1 MIKATPK
8 EKQSIYYQ
16 SYHQYKKPRR
26 KWPIVVL
33 CITVIVGALFNL
45 NKSYAQRVNFDS
57 AQRHASLLNDVG
69 TGQLLFN
76 EHLPL
81 NQTEKHSTYNKSA
94 LLMNS
99 RASFDINGL
108 IAKVTVEQSFLN
120 QSDQLINAIYAFP
133 LPDNSAVNQ
142 LKVQIGERKIIGKI
156 MEKSQAKKVFQ
167 KALKS
172 GKKASLVEQ
181 HRPNL
186 FTNKIA
192 NIAAKEQITVTLTYY
207 QHIDFKNDMFSL
219 RFPMNITPRYQPNR
233 VNSQQGLE
241 GSMAEQLAF
250 SGSKNNKQNIQLS
263 ISLNAGVPLAAIKSP
278 SHDIQTFPILSN
290 SVKSTPN
297 DEEYNST
304 SAIARPMSIKLSKGQ
319 TVMNK
324 DFILQ
329 WQASPSATPQLAV
342 FKEEINQETY
352 ALAMILPPQ
361 LSFTPDQD
369 ERVNQQSSDD
379 FSRHITF
386 VIDTSGSMQGS
397 SIIQAKQSLLF
408 ALNTLN
414 PHDKFNIIA
423 FNSSYQ
429 SSFSQPQPIN
439 QQSIEAAKH
448 FINQLHANG
457 GTRMYEPLSKAL
469 TTSALGEAAIKQVI
483 FITDGAVSNELEL
496 FKLIHQ
502 THNLPRLFTVGI
514 GSAPN
519 SYFMRKAAQ
528 FGRGTFTHIGNVNQV
543 QKKMTELLTQI
554 SQPALRNINLQF
566 QPLHVGT
573 IEQYPSK
580 IPDLYQGEPLLIAI
594 KTKMM
599 PASIQVFGELANQ
612 GWHREISL
620 VKEQQHT
627 GISTI
632 WAKAKITDLLDGLV
646 TGKDADTVKKTVLK
660 TSLQHQVISPYS
672 SFIAVEQAPETPHS
686 LPMEEQLTAKTATP
700 FPKTALGWQAPFFSG
715 LVLLIFSLFWQCKRA
730 QNASA

>member
-33 CITVIVGALFNL
+33 CITIIVGALFNF
-45 NKSYAQRVNFDS
+45 NKSYAQRVNLDG
-57 AQRHASLLNDVG
+57 AQKHTSLLNDVG

-76 EHLPL
+76 EENAL
-81 NQTEKHSTYNKSA
+81 NHSPKHASYNKSA

-120 QSDQLINAIYAFP
+120 QSDQVINAIYAFP

-142 LKVQIGERKIIGKI
+142 LQVQIGERKIIGKI
-156 MEKSQAKKVFQ
+156 MEKNQAKKVFQ
-167 KALKS
+167 KALRN

-233 VNSQQGLE
+233 ASSQQSLE

-250 SGSKNNKQNIQLS
+250 AGSKNNKQNIQLS
-263 ISLNAGVPLAAIKSP
+263 ITLNAGIPLATIKSP
-278 SHDIQTFPILSN
+278 SHSIQTFPVLSSETNKALNNERQGVN
-290 SVKSTPN
+290 SAVT
-297 DEEYNST
+297 
-304 SAIARPMSIKLSKGQ
+304 RPISVKLSKGQ
-319 TVMNK
+319 ALMNK

-329 WQASPSATPQLAV
+329 WRATSSATPQLAV

-352 ALAMILPPQ
+352 ALAMVLPPQ
-361 LSFTPDQD
+361 LSDIAEQQ
-369 ERVNQQSSDD
+369 EVKKQQSTDG
-379 FSRHITF
+379 FSRHLTF
-386 VIDTSGSMQGS
+386 IIDTSGSMQGS

-408 ALNTLN
+408 ALSTLT
-414 PHDKFNIIA
+414 PRDKFNIIA
-423 FNSSYQ
+423 FSSSYK
-429 SSFSQPQPIN
+429 SSFSQPQPVS
-439 QQSIEAAKH
+439 QQTIEAAKH

-457 GTRMYEPLSKAL
+457 GTRMYEPLAKAL
-469 TTSALGEAAIKQVI
+469 ANAAIDETAIKQVI
-483 FITDGAVSNELEL
+483 FITDGAVSNEQEL

-502 THNLPRLFTVGI
+502 THNIPRLFTVGI

-580 IPDLYQGEPLLIAI
+580 IPDLYQGEPLLVAI
-594 KTKMM
+594 KAKIM
-599 PASIQVFGELANQ
+599 PTSIQVFGELANQ
-612 GWHREISL
+612 GWHQEVSL
-620 VKEQQHT
+620 AKDQQHT
-627 GISTI
+627 GVSTV

-646 TGKDADTVKKTVLK
+646 TGKDADMVKQAVLK

-672 SFIAVEQAPETPHS
+672 SFIAVEQELDNQES
-686 LPMEEQLTAKTATP
+686 SQIKDQLTAKNSTP

-715 LVLLIFSLFWQCKRA
+715 LILLILSLCWQCRRTHH
-730 QNASA
+730 ASA